1 MSNQPICDFLK
12 LNKMVFLSFI
22 ILCIISSSYV
32 SFQMKKK
39 KKKKQKKKA
48 KMAQYNYVWS
58 FIIPIYKG
66 LI

>member
-39 KKKKQKKKA
+39 KEKKRLKWR
-48 KMAQYNYVWS
+48 N
-58 FIIPIYKG
+58 IIMFEA
-66 LI
+66 L

>member
-39 KKKKQKKKA
+39 KKKKKKKKQKKRLKWR
-48 KMAQYNYVWS
+48 N
-58 FIIPIYKG
+58 IIMFEA
-66 LI
+66 L

>member
-22 ILCIISSSYV
+22 ILCIISSTYA

-39 KKKKQKKKA
+39 KKKKKC
-48 KMAQYNYVWS
+48 
-58 FIIPIYKG
+58 
-66 LI
+66 

>member
-22 ILCIISSSYV
+22 ILCIISLSYV

-39 KKKKQKKKA
+39 KEKKKA

-66 LI
+66 FI